1 MNTLPQPYP
10 KFKLSF
16 GDYLVYTIDSDDT
29 ENSHLRVQ
37 QVYIGINGNQV
48 FTDNRGY
55 RYVPIIPDNLEADKA
70 ALDSIM
76 FSECSY
82 LVIAPWG
89 SVERL
94 INLKKL
100 IRHD

>member
-16 GDYLVYTIDSDDT
+16 GDYLVYTIDSDDI
-29 ENSHLRVQ
+29 ENTHLRVE

-55 RYVPIIPDNLEADKA
+55 RYVPIIPENPDADKS

-82 LVIAPWG
+82 LVISPSG
-89 SVERL
+89 SVQRL
-94 INLKKL
+94 VYLEKVS
-100 IRHD
+100 

>member
-1 MNTLPQPYP
+1 MNTLSQPYP

-16 GDYLVYTIDSDDT
+16 GDYLVYTCDLDDIQYT
-29 ENSHLRVQ
+29 NVHIER
-37 QVYIGINGNQV
+37 VYIGVNGNQV

-55 RYVPIIPDNLEADKA
+55 RYVPIIPENPEAGKA